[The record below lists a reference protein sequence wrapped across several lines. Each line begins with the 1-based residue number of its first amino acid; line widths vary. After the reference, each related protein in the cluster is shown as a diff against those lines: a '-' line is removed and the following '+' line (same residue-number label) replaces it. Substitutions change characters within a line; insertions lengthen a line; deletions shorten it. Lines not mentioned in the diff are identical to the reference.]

1 MITNPTRLRKLT
13 RIAQPRGMKRESILT
28 GKEMTRASANP
39 PSSMS
44 GTLGEYHMRRTRAI
58 TPAKRRTVRVRFVI
72 QIGVGEVSVCSEPT
86 RPADLFSCLM
96 LCFPDSRSFL
106 YGFFSI
112 IITTLV
118 PVDVEFDV
126 EPPLREAPP

>member
-1 MITNPTRLRKLT
+1 MI
-13 RIAQPRGMKRESILT
+13 
-28 GKEMTRASANP
+28 
-39 PSSMS
+39 
-44 GTLGEYHMRRTRAI
+44 GTLGEYHMRSTRPT

-72 QIGVGEVSVCSEPT
+72 QIGVGEVSVYSEPT

-118 PVDVEFDV
+118 PVDVKLDV
-126 EPPLREAPP
+126 EHPLRVTPA